1 MADKSE
7 DIQSIDDK
15 IALAKELYATGSRS
29 YLVRSYSDALEDL
42 SKACEMFEEVHG
54 HLADEL
60 GLPYLMYAKSLI
72 AVAQQGENK
81 IVDVPDDDE
90 DKDEDD
96 EEKGAEGEDND
107 EEDDEEE
114 DGQETDKPNEA
125 DNGTGGKSIA
135 NGNGTN
141 GTSASSEP
149 QPGPSSGADENKIDE
164 NQEDDDADSDSP
176 AANLQLAWEVLELA
190 AKIFIRQGDPA
201 LSNLAEVYFE
211 LAEISFEN
219 SHFDTAVADYK
230 KSEEIRMTLPDDDLR
245 MLSLIQYKIGLS
257 YYMNQSFDESIA
269 AFKKACD
276 ILDCRMETVKSK
288 DDKSEKDISNIAELE
303 EMKEEILA
311 KIAEIEEM
319 KQQSTEDV
327 KMLLAKFL
335 NGDTAGQS
343 SSSSASAG
351 ESSKPK
357 PTDISHLIKR
367 KKPDTPE
374 DEQSKPLAK
383 KPSI

>member
-29 YLVRSYSDALEDL
+29 YLVKSYSDALEDL
-42 SKACEMFEEVHG
+42 SKACEMYEAVHG

-81 IVDVPDDDE
+81 IVDVPDDEDE
-90 DKDEDD
+90 QKDEDD
-96 EEKGAEGEDND
+96 DEKGVEGDDNDEND
-107 EEDDEEE
+107 EEDE
-114 DGQETDKPNEA
+114 QETDKPNEA
-125 DNGTGGKSIA
+125 DNGTGEKCIT

-141 GTSASSEP
+141 GTSTASSEP
-149 QPGPSSGADENKIDE
+149 QPGPSSVADENKVDE

-190 AKIFIRQGDPA
+190 AKIFIRQGEPA

-219 SHFDTAVADYK
+219 SHFDTAVMDYK
-230 KSEEIRMTLPDDDLR
+230 KSEDIRMKLPDDDLR

-257 YYMNQSFDESIA
+257 YYMDQSFDESIA

-288 DDKSEKDISNIAELE
+288 DEKSEKDASNIAELE

-319 KQQSTEDV
+319 KQQSNEDV

-351 ESSKPK
+351 ETSKPK

-374 DEQSKPLAK
+374 DEPSTPLAK